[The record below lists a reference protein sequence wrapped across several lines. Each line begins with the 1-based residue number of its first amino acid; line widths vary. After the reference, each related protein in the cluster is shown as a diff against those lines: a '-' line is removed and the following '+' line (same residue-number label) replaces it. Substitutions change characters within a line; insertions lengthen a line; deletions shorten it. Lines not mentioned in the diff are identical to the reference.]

1 MRRDMINP
9 ETSILAL
16 CFKYP
21 DMLPVIRTKVAVK
34 MFTSKKNAQIFW
46 SCLKL
51 KDDNKLVD
59 SVTIS
64 QYIKSNKKAY
74 AVFDDESVLFNCL
87 SEITTTEVKASSY
100 QDYSEL
106 IVNNYRKQFAV
117 DETRKSA
124 DKMKDGADVTSVVE
138 TLGENLRETER
149 LSSKPFN
156 SFLGIAEEE
165 IDQIEL
171 RAERGPIGLDEL
183 FVPMAFDSLGKFIKG
198 FRYGSLSLLG
208 ARPAMG
214 KTTFAVALAADAA
227 RRGIKTLFISIEMD
241 KSEIA
246 QKMLSHASGIHFNR
260 VLEGFSLEQSDWDS
274 LLKAKSDYHD
284 GWADNLAIDD
294 ESSTPSEVLRSI
306 NWGINEGYK
315 YIIIDHLHELVFDD
329 RRSHISLQEA
339 MGDYVKRLRNMS
351 QRNNIAVLALC
362 QLNREV
368 EKRSSKIPLPS
379 DLGESGQ
386 LERVAHNVIM
396 LYRDE
401 VYNRASEHKGELDVV
416 VAKARGGQTGI
427 ATMDFDGGRNL
438 VQDQIYEL
446 KAKGNYGE

>member
-1 MRRDMINP
+1 MINP
-9 ETSILAL
+9 ETSLLAL
-16 CFKYP
+16 CIKYP
-21 DMLPVIRTKVAVK
+21 DMVPVIRTSVAGK
-34 MFTSKKNAQIFW
+34 MFTSRKNAEVFKA
-46 SCLKL
+46 CLVL
-51 KDDNKLVD
+51 KDNNKLVD
-59 SVTIS
+59 SVTLS
-64 QYIKSNKKAY
+64 EYIKSDKKANV
-74 AVFDDESVLFNCL
+74 VFDDETVLYTCL
-87 SEITTTEVKASSY
+87 SEITATEVKASSY
-100 QDYSEL
+100 QDYTDI

-117 DETRKSA
+117 NETRKSA
-124 DKMKDGADVTSVVE
+124 DKMKDGADVTTVVE

-149 LSSKPFN
+149 LTSKPFN
-156 SFLGIAEEE
+156 SFLDIAQEETN
-165 IDQIEL
+165 QIEL
-171 RAERGPIGLDEL
+171 RAERGPVGLDEL
-183 FVPMAFDSLGKFIKG
+183 FVPMAFDSLGRFIKG

-241 KSEIA
+241 RSEIA
-246 QKMLSHASGIHFNR
+246 QKMLSHTSGIHFNKI
-260 VLEGFSLEQSDWDS
+260 LEGFSLEQSDWDG
-274 LLKAKSDYHD
+274 LLGTMSKYHE
-284 GWADNLAIDD
+284 GWDTNLAIDD

-329 RRSHISLQEA
+329 RRSHISLTEA
-339 MGDYVKRLRNMS
+339 MGDYVKRLRNMA
-351 QRNNIAVLALC
+351 QRNGLAILALC

-379 DLGESGQ
+379 DLGESGA
-386 LERVAHNVIM
+386 LERVAHNIIM

-427 ATMDFDGGRNL
+427 ATMDFDGGKNI

-446 KAKGNYGE
+446 KAKGDDEQ

>member
-1 MRRDMINP
+1 MINP
-9 ETSILAL
+9 ETSLLAL
-16 CFKYP
+16 CIKYP
-21 DMLPVIRTKVAVK
+21 DMVPVIRTSIAGK
-34 MFTSKKNAQIFW
+34 MFTSKKNAELFKA
-46 SCLKL
+46 CLKL
-51 KDDNKLVD
+51 KDNNKLVD
-59 SVTIS
+59 SVTLS
-64 QYIKSNKKAY
+64 EYIKSDKKAN
-74 AVFDDESVLFNCL
+74 AVFDDESVLYTCL
-87 SEITTTEVKASSY
+87 SQITTTEVKASSY
-100 QDYSEL
+100 QDYTDI

-117 DETRKSA
+117 NETRKSA
-124 DKMKDGADVTSVVE
+124 DKMKDGADVTTVVE

-149 LSSKPFN
+149 LTSKPFN
-156 SFLGIAEEE
+156 SFLDIAREETN
-165 IDQIEL
+165 QIEI
-171 RAERGPIGLDEL
+171 RAERGPVGLDEL
-183 FVPMAFDSLGKFIKG
+183 FVPMAFDSLGRFIKG

-241 KSEIA
+241 RSEIA
-246 QKMLSHASGIHFNR
+246 QKMLSHTSGIHFNKI
-260 VLEGFSLEQSDWDS
+260 LEGFSLEQSDWDG
-274 LLKAKSDYHD
+274 LLGTMSKYHK
-284 GWADNLAIDD
+284 GWDTNLAIDD
-294 ESSTPSEVLRSI
+294 ESSTPTEVLRSI

-329 RRSHISLQEA
+329 RRSHISLTEA
-339 MGDYVKRLRNMS
+339 MGDYVKRLRNMA
-351 QRNNIAVLALC
+351 QRNGLAILALC

-379 DLGESGQ
+379 DLGESGA

-427 ATMDFDGGRNL
+427 ATMDFDGGKNI
-438 VQDQIYEL
+438 VQDQVYEL
-446 KAKGNYGE
+446 KAKGDDEQR

>member
-1 MRRDMINP
+1 MRRQMINP
-9 ETSILAL
+9 ETSLLAL
-16 CFKYP
+16 CIKYP
-21 DMLPVIRTKVAVK
+21 DMLPVIRTKVAIK

-46 SCLKL
+46 SCLSL
-51 KDDNKLVD
+51 KDNNKLVD
-59 SVTIS
+59 SVTLS
-64 QYIKSNKKAY
+64 EYIKSNKKAY

-100 QDYSEL
+100 QDYTDI
-106 IVNNYRKQFAV
+106 IVDNYRKQFAV
-117 DETRKSA
+117 EETRKSA

-156 SFLGIAEEE
+156 SFLDIAEEE

-171 RAERGPIGLDEL
+171 RAERGPLGLDEL

-246 QKMLSHASGIHFNR
+246 QKILSHASGIHFNR

-274 LLKAKSDYHD
+274 LLKAKNEYHD
-284 GWADNLAIDD
+284 GWAENLAIDD

-351 QRNNIAVLALC
+351 QRNNIAMLALC

-427 ATMDFDGGRNL
+427 ATMDFDGGKNL
-438 VQDQIYEL
+438 VQDQVYEL

>member
-1 MRRDMINP
+1 MINP
-9 ETSILAL
+9 EQSIVAL
-16 CFKYP
+16 CIKYP
-21 DMLPVIRTKVAVK
+21 DMIPVIRTSIMGK
-34 MFTSKKNAQIFW
+34 MFTNSKYASVYKA
-46 SCLKL
+46 CLKL
-51 KDDNKLVD
+51 KDNNKLVD

-64 QYIKSNKKAY
+64 EYIKSNKKASV
-74 AVFDDESVLFNCL
+74 VFDGEDVLYTTL
-87 SEITTTEVKASSY
+87 TDITDTEVKASSF
-100 QDYSEL
+100 QDYTDI

-124 DKMKDGADVTSVVE
+124 DKMKDGADVTTVVE

-149 LSSKPFN
+149 LTSKPFK
-156 SFLGIAEEE
+156 SFLDIAQEETN
-165 IDQIEL
+165 QIEI
-171 RAERGPIGLDEL
+171 RANRGPVGLDEL

-241 KSEIA
+241 RSEIA
-246 QKMLSHASGIHFNR
+246 QKMLSHTSGVHFNKI
-260 VLEGFSLEQSDWDS
+260 LEGFSLEQSDWDGLTQTLS
-274 LLKAKSDYHD
+274 QHNE
-284 GWADNLAIDD
+284 GWGTNLAIDD

-306 NWGINEGYK
+306 NWGINEGYRF
-315 YIIIDHLHELVFDD
+315 IIIDHLHELVFDD
-329 RRSHISLQEA
+329 RRSHISLTEA
-339 MGDYVKRLRNMS
+339 MGDYVKRLRNMA
-351 QRNNIAVLALC
+351 QRNSLAVLALC

-379 DLGESGQ
+379 DLGESGA
-386 LERVAHNVIM
+386 LERVAHNIIM

-427 ATMDFDGGRNL
+427 ATMDFDGGSNK
-438 VQDQIYEL
+438 VQDQVYEL
-446 KAKGNYGE
+446 KAKGEL